1 MQPKLQEQRGQRS
14 KSCHATFT
22 VFHHL
27 HRVAQHATEKKMLSL
42 NWQNNIRFDCPC
54 TYGLVE
60 LKRRAKCTFPSN
72 FVVCSWLYN
81 PLFWL
86 VSLSVSQSE
95 NQSVLA
101 FWASFAAPP
110 LMLELACVINGPA
123 HPNAISVV
131 VYPALFFIQGGCG
144 EAKNCSYLLWSYF
157 FSFLFLLAIVN
168 RSMTLYLSYKRAWS
182 FYNVTNALKSQEQ
195 YHHRVLIDLTVFT
208 AIFVIIQLLFLFQ
221 KSLVFLECNKCFEKS
236 GAISS

>member
-101 FWASFAAPP
+101 FLGVFCCSWPNVWVCMFYKWPCPSKRNFGCRVSGIIFHTRGMWWSKKLLLSF
-110 LMLELACVINGPA
+110 MI
-123 HPNAISVV
+123 
-131 VYPALFFIQGGCG
+131 LFF
-144 EAKNCSYLLWSYF
+144 LF
-157 FSFLFLLAIVN
+157 FVFVSHRQPLNDPLF
-168 RSMTLYLSYKRAWS
+168 
-182 FYNVTNALKSQEQ
+182 
-195 YHHRVLIDLTVFT
+195 
-208 AIFVIIQLLFLFQ
+208 IIQ
-221 KSLVFLECNKCFEKS
+221 KSLVFL
-236 GAISS
+236 